1 MRILE
6 RFKAAAGRVTGRGAG
21 GRGATERNVG
31 GRAAGKPP
39 REPRGR
45 PGGTGTGTG
54 DDERNVGG

>member
-6 RFKAAAGRVTGRGAG
+6 RFKAAAGRVTGRGG
-21 GRGATERNVG
+21 GGATERNVG

-39 REPRGR
+39 REPQ
-45 PGGTGTGTG
+45 GGPATGGG